1 MKAVLIAA
9 VLGSFLMLQACSGGP
24 TEPGTVVMTSSNEYS
39 PSEITVQAGDTLVF
53 RNDSNAAHSV
63 TAYDDGIPEGAA
75 YFSSGGFNNEQAARD
90 GVGATLIQP
99 KGSFELTLDMPGN
112 YRYFC
117 IPHEAQNMKGT
128 ITVE

>member
-1 MKAVLIAA
+1 VRAALTAAILGLFLIL
-9 VLGSFLMLQACSGGP
+9 VACSGS
-24 TEPGTVVMTSSNEYS
+24 TEPGTVVMTSSNDYS
-39 PSEITVQAGDTLVF
+39 PSQITVQAGDTLVF
-53 RNDSNAAHSV
+53 KNDSNAGHSV
-63 TAYDDGIPEGAA
+63 TAYDDGVPDGAA
-75 YFSSGGFNNEQAARD
+75 YFSSGGFKNEQAARD

-99 KGSFELTLDMPGN
+99 DDSFELTLDKPGT

>member
-1 MKAVLIAA
+1 VRAALTAA
-9 VLGSFLMLQACSGGP
+9 VLGLLMLPACSGS
-24 TEPGTVVMTSSNEYS
+24 TEPGTVVMTSSNDYS
-39 PSEITVQAGDTLVF
+39 PSEITVQSGDTLVF

-63 TAYDDGIPEGAA
+63 TAYDDGIPEGAD
-75 YFSSGGFNNEQAARD
+75 YFSSGGFKNEQAARD
-90 GVGATLIQP
+90 GVGSTLIQP
-99 KGSFELTLDMPGN
+99 GDNFELTLDKPGT

>member
-1 MKAVLIAA
+1 VRAALTAAILGLFLIL
-9 VLGSFLMLQACSGGP
+9 VACSGS
-24 TEPGTVVMTSSNEYS
+24 TEPGTVVMTSSNDYS

-53 RNDSNAAHSV
+53 KNDSNAGHSV
-63 TAYDDGIPEGAA
+63 TAYDDGVPDGAA
-75 YFSSGGFNNEQAARD
+75 YFSSGGFKNEQAARD

-99 KGSFELTLDMPGN
+99 DDSFELTLDKPGT

>member
-1 MKAVLIAA
+1 
-9 VLGSFLMLQACSGGP
+9 
-24 TEPGTVVMTSSNEYS
+24 MTSSNDYS
-39 PSEITVQAGDTLVF
+39 PSQITVQAGDTLVF
-53 RNDSNAAHSV
+53 KNDSNAGHSV
-63 TAYDDGIPEGAA
+63 TAYDDGVPDGAA
-75 YFSSGGFNNEQAARD
+75 YFSSGGFKNEQAARD

-99 KGSFELTLDMPGN
+99 DDSFELTLDKPGT